1 MNSNGSNNNRGND
14 RNLQSQYIGA
24 PYNFVALPKKV
35 IKRETKENNLPSHN
49 KYRKNYILERSVI
62 LLFRGQIFLWAGYT
76 RKTCRDFIRQQM
88 EPVQYREVACEDS

>member
-24 PYNFVALPKKV
+24 PYNFVSLPKKV
-35 IKRETKENNLPSHN
+35 IKRETKENNLPSH
-49 KYRKNYILERSVI
+49 KKIQKELYSGEISYS
-62 LLFRGQIFLWAGYT
+62 

-88 EPVQYREVACEDS
+88 EPVQYRQVACEDS